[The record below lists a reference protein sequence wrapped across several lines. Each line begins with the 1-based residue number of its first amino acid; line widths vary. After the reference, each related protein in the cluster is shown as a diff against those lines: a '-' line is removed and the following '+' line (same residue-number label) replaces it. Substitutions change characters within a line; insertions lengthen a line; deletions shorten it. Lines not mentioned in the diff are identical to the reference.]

1 MLLMFSLP
9 LRHSLR
15 LRRCL
20 HRIVLYSLGSHFTIV
35 CTDIPLDSM
44 IALLHYYMV
53 WLLQPILPLAQCV
66 IQVISVTITPLVMSH
81 DREGARRTAKLIPL

>member
-1 MLLMFSLP
+1 MYSLP

-20 HRIVLYSLGSHFTIV
+20 HRIVLYSLGSTA
-35 CTDIPLDSM
+35 CADILFDSM

-53 WLLQPILPLAQCV
+53 CHKYGLGYLPFT
-66 IQVISVTITPLVMSH
+66 QVSS
-81 DREGARRTAKLIPL
+81 KY